1 MSEGE
6 NTPIGDVTNALLL
19 EHLKAIQATLARH
32 GEELR
37 EIRERLSTLEMQYA
51 NLSRR
56 VDRMDERIT
65 RIELRLGL
73 VDG

>member
-1 MSEGE
+1 MPNSPLSEI
-6 NTPIGDVTNALLL
+6 PNALLL
-19 EHLKAIQATLARH
+19 EYLKAIQTTLAQL
-32 GEELR
+32 GEDMR
-37 EIRERLSTLEMQYA
+37 EVKERLGILEMHYA
-51 NLSRR
+51 SLSRR

>member
-1 MSEGE
+1 MVDKRDK
-6 NTPIGDVTNALLL
+6 DVTNELLL
-19 EHLKAIQATLARH
+19 EHLKAIQATLGRH
-32 GEELR
+32 GDELR

>member
-1 MSEGE
+1 MSESASGE
-6 NTPIGDVTNALLL
+6 VTNALLL

>member
-1 MSEGE
+1 M
-6 NTPIGDVTNALLL
+6 TNALLL